1 MQFSLPSN
9 LQQELLAYDPALKKL
24 AQENKQAKP
33 KTKPKYPLG
42 NVNDLIPFHIVSASK
57 QQHAID
63 YINSHNVENRIY
75 KFTKFVNIEVDGVK
89 ATEEVVH
96 AFIYHF
102 ESLWVAVWL
111 PNPDDNYIY
120 GYAHAY
126 KNTATAAN
134 MVSMWRANLHTEDN
148 HSYVK
153 YGRSE
158 FHVCRQNVT
167 FDYIKTM
174 RSERLWS
181 VSQSWGKGTN
191 IATVAM
197 RFEQQLR
204 KVIPIW
210 TDSTNMFDRIKCKS
224 IANALTTSSNDI
236 ELMDAELSDWV
247 PTFDT
252 IAHIINNIDDRSYA
266 YTSANIDG
274 YRGTKNVLSVIDTP
288 FMRRWIQARLD
299 ESITAYN
306 DPANDKQ
313 SNILHPWNQ
322 IRHLI
327 RHISYVQRIWPNCP
341 LDYYQNHLQIMLQVD
356 PYHVVSGEGQLGQW
370 LQQHMPVASY
380 FKIISKFYYQQLD
393 EMVQQ
398 SYRREHMRSGSTG
411 MFMFRMYEWRDTLQ
425 MLDNLLTHGKT
436 VEPPKRWRITEFH
449 DTLQAESWKIKHP
462 NAALPQDLFP
472 EPIRVEVDDIRWSFF
487 QPTDTHQLASWGQA
501 VRNCV
506 GNVSDYANGV
516 RKKKHFIVLCMLDGK
531 PQFTVQLDVNHG
543 VMNVKQIA
551 GISNARLTED
561 QREQYTEAFR
571 LALQERDRQLESA

>member
-1 MQFSLPSN
+1 MQFQLPQN
-9 LQQELLAYDPALKKL
+9 LQQQLLAYDPELKKL
-24 AQENKQAKP
+24 VREQKQTSP
-33 KTKPKYPLG
+33 KAKPKYPLG

-57 QQHAID
+57 QQDASD
-63 YINSHNVENRIY
+63 YINSHSVENRIY
-75 KFTKFVNIEVDGVK
+75 KFTKFINVEVDGIK

-111 PNPDDNYIY
+111 PGPNDNYIY

-126 KNTATAAN
+126 KNTTAATN
-134 MVSMWRANLHTEDN
+134 MVSMWRTNLHTEDN
-148 HSYVK
+148 HAYVK

-158 FHVCRQNVT
+158 FRVCRQNVT

-174 RSERLWS
+174 RSERLWA

-191 IATVAM
+191 ISAVAM

-224 IANALTTSSNDI
+224 IANALTTISGDI
-236 ELMDAELSDWV
+236 ELMNAELSDWV

-252 IAHIINNIDDRSYA
+252 IKHIINNIDDRSYT

-274 YRGTKNVLSVIDTP
+274 YRGTKNVLSVINTP

-306 DPANDKQ
+306 DPANNMQ

-327 RHISYVQRIWPNCP
+327 KHISYVQRIWPNCP

-356 PYHVVSGEGQLGQW
+356 PYNVVSGEGQLGQW

-398 SYRREHMRSGSTG
+398 SYKREYMLSGSTG
-411 MFMFRMYEWRDTLQ
+411 MLMFCMHEWRDTLN
-425 MLDNLLTHGKT
+425 MLDNLLAHGKT

-462 NAALPQDLFP
+462 NTKLPQDLFP
-472 EPIRVEVDDIRWSFF
+472 QPIKVELDDTRWTFF
-487 QPTDTHQLASWGQA
+487 QPHDTHQLAAWGQA

-506 GNVSDYANGV
+506 GSAKNYADGV
-516 RKKKHFIVLCMLDGK
+516 RKKQHFIVLCMVDGK
-531 PQFTVQLDVNHG
+531 PQFTVQFDLRNSM
-543 VMNVKQIA
+543 MNVKQIA
-551 GISNARLTED
+551 GISNARLTDE
-561 QREQYTEAFR
+561 QRAQYQEAFR
-571 LALQERDRQLESA
+571 LALQELDKQLESA